1 MKIEIVNNIE
11 ILEQAFLIRKKV
23 FVNEQKVPFEEEIDQ
38 FEDVSIHF
46 LVFDDNDKPIATSRM
61 RKVEDIVKIER
72 MCILQEYRRLG
83 IGKKLME
90 FMEKVAIKNQF
101 KVISLY
107 AQIQA
112 LNFYKNL
119 GYKVWSEIFLD
130 AGIKHCK
137 MEKKIYNEGKF

>member
-11 ILEQAFLIRKKV
+11 MLEQAFLIRKKV

-38 FEDVSIHF
+38 FEDVSTHF
-46 LVFDDNDKPIATSRM
+46 LVFDDNNKPIATSRM

-72 MCILQEYRRLG
+72 VCILQEYRKLG

-101 KVISLY
+101 KVISLH
-107 AQIQA
+107 AQIKA

-119 GYKVWSEIFLD
+119 GYKVCSEIFLD

>member
-46 LVFDDNDKPIATSRM
+46 LVFDDNNKLIATSRM
-61 RKVEDIVKIER
+61 QKVEDIVKIER
-72 MCILQEYRRLG
+72 VCILQEYRKLG

-90 FMEKVAIKNQF
+90 FMEKVTIKNQF
-101 KVISLY
+101 KVI
-107 AQIQA
+107 A
-112 LNFYKNL
+112 N
-119 GYKVWSEIFLD
+119 
-130 AGIKHCK
+130 
-137 MEKKIYNEGKF
+137 